1 MENVKEE
8 DLDKVERNQAKEF
21 YIDIPLKKDKLCLM
35 FENREEL
42 SQWHDAIIQAI
53 NMDAYEDNELKENF
67 LYESEDSG
75 RS

>member
-1 MENVKEE
+1 M
-8 DLDKVERNQAKEF
+8 DKVERNQAKEF